1 MHGNHSLKPHN
12 ATHRSQ
18 QVPLISFVHARS
30 WNLDTPEVF
39 YELPDPLLDSARHS
53 DVKYHKL
60 TIKVLPC
67 SASFFWPKVLLH
79 EFGHC
84 AGRFE
89 CLVQAKSDILV
100 QYSNLSEWCQRVCQP
115 DG

>member
-53 DVKYHKL
+53 DVKYHNL

-67 SASFFWPKVLLH
+67 SASFFL
-79 EFGHC
+79 
-84 AGRFE
+84 A
-89 CLVQAKSDILV
+89 
-100 QYSNLSEWCQRVCQP
+100 
-115 DG
+115 